1 MTFSNQTI
9 SQIIYPSSPLLGADM
24 LSAAR
29 VPLLPLPDERTF
41 TTGYLG

>member
-24 LSAAR
+24 LFSSPRAALALAR
-29 VPLLPLPDERTF
+29 
-41 TTGYLG
+41 